1 MSTGANRAFDMLS
14 SAIASGKAFHAFFIS
29 SSDEDA
35 GLSLARRAAALCCLG
50 RDDEPALL
58 SCPDYHQLKGE
69 ETGAKEIRSLIDE
82 LSKASFGGGK
92 RAIVISNAH
101 ALSREAQNT
110 LLKTLEEPPQGVMFL
125 LCGNADGMLSTIT
138 SRCAVVRLGHCG
150 YDEIEAELIK
160 SGASVADA
168 RLYAS
173 LSCLSMGRGIRLFKS
188 AEYREHRDRS
198 LSALISA
205 LNGELP
211 SQAAKAL
218 AKAGAADALTFM
230 LSFMAD
236 ALTASAGIGRR
247 INNIDRQD
255 AINSTARRFT
265 SAQILCIIEM
275 ITKAS
280 ESLYMAS
287 GGDMYPAAVIDGLFL
302 RIIKEL
308 KQ

>member
-1 MSTGANRAFDMLS
+1 MLS

-150 YDEIEAELIK
+150 YDELEAELIK
-160 SGASVADA
+160 SGASAADA

-308 KQ
+308 K

>member
-125 LCGNADGMLSTIT
+125 LCGNADGMLSTII

-160 SGASVADA
+160 SGASASDA

-308 KQ
+308 K

>member
-50 RDDEPALL
+50 RDAEPALL

-125 LCGNADGMLSTIT
+125 LCGNADGMLSTII

-160 SGASVADA
+160 SGASAADA

-211 SQAAKAL
+211 SQAAKGL
-218 AKAGAADALTFM
+218 AQAGAADALTFM

-308 KQ
+308 K

>member
-160 SGASVADA
+160 SGASAADA

-218 AKAGAADALTFM
+218 AQAGAADALTFM

-236 ALTASAGIGRR
+236 ALTASVGIGRR

-308 KQ
+308 K

>member
-125 LCGNADGMLSTIT
+125 LCGNADGMLSTII

-160 SGASVADA
+160 SGASASDA
-168 RLYAS
+168 SLYAS

-218 AKAGAADALTFM
+218 AQAGAADALTFM

-308 KQ
+308 K

>member
-82 LSKASFGGGK
+82 LSKASFGGRK

-125 LCGNADGMLSTIT
+125 LCGNADGMLSTII

-160 SGASVADA
+160 SGASAADA

-308 KQ
+308 K

>member
-1 MSTGANRAFDMLS
+1 MLS

-160 SGASVADA
+160 SGASASDA
-168 RLYAS
+168 SLYAS

-211 SQAAKAL
+211 SQAAKGL

-308 KQ
+308 K

>member
-1 MSTGANRAFDMLS
+1 MLS

-125 LCGNADGMLSTIT
+125 LCGNADGMLSTIV

-160 SGASVADA
+160 SGASAADA

-308 KQ
+308 K

>member
-125 LCGNADGMLSTIT
+125 LCGNADGMLSTII

-160 SGASVADA
+160 SGASASDA

-211 SQAAKAL
+211 SQAAKGL

-308 KQ
+308 K

>member
-35 GLSLARRAAALCCLG
+35 GLSLARRASALCCLG

-160 SGASVADA
+160 SGASASDA

-308 KQ
+308 K

>member
-14 SAIASGKAFHAFFIS
+14 SAIAAGKAFHAFFIS

-35 GLSLARRAAALCCLG
+35 GLSLARRASALCCLG

-160 SGASVADA
+160 SGASAADA

-211 SQAAKAL
+211 SQAAKGL

-280 ESLYMAS
+280 DSLYMAS

-308 KQ
+308 K

>member
-160 SGASVADA
+160 SGASAADA

-173 LSCLSMGRGIRLFKS
+173 LSCLSMGHGIRLFKS

-255 AINSTARRFT
+255 AISSTARRFT

>member
-125 LCGNADGMLSTIT
+125 LCGNADGMLSTII

-160 SGASVADA
+160 SGASAADA
-168 RLYAS
+168 RLYTS

-308 KQ
+308 K

>member
-1 MSTGANRAFDMLS
+1 MLS

-69 ETGAKEIRSLIDE
+69 ETGAKEVRSLIDE

-160 SGASVADA
+160 SGASAADA

-308 KQ
+308 K

>member
-69 ETGAKEIRSLIDE
+69 ETGAKEVRSLIDE

-160 SGASVADA
+160 SGASAADA
-168 RLYAS
+168 SLYAS

-308 KQ
+308 K

>member
-35 GLSLARRAAALCCLG
+35 GLSLARRASALCCLG

-125 LCGNADGMLSTIT
+125 LCGNADGMLSTII

-160 SGASVADA
+160 SGASAADA

-218 AKAGAADALTFM
+218 AQAGAADALTFM

-308 KQ
+308 K

>member
-160 SGASVADA
+160 SGASAADA

-211 SQAAKAL
+211 SQAAKGL

-230 LSFMAD
+230 LSFM
-236 ALTASAGIGRR
+236 ASAGIGRR

-308 KQ
+308 K

>member
-110 LLKTLEEPPQGVMFL
+110 LLKTLEEPPQGMMFL
-125 LCGNADGMLSTIT
+125 LCGNADGMLSTII

-160 SGASVADA
+160 SGASAADA

-308 KQ
+308 K

>member
-69 ETGAKEIRSLIDE
+69 ETGAKEIRSLIDG

-125 LCGNADGMLSTIT
+125 LCGNADGMLSTII

-160 SGASVADA
+160 SGASAADA

-211 SQAAKAL
+211 SQAAKGL

>member
-69 ETGAKEIRSLIDE
+69 ETGAKEIRSRIDE

-160 SGASVADA
+160 SGASAADA

-287 GGDMYPAAVIDGLFL
+287 GGDMYPAAVIDGRFL

-308 KQ
+308 K

>member
-160 SGASVADA
+160 SGASAADA

-173 LSCLSMGRGIRLFKS
+173 LSCLSMGRAIRLFKS

>member
-14 SAIASGKAFHAFFIS
+14 SAIASGKAFYAFFIS

-160 SGASVADA
+160 SGASAADA

-308 KQ
+308 K

>member
-29 SSDEDA
+29 SSDADA

-160 SGASVADA
+160 SGASAADA

-211 SQAAKAL
+211 SQAAKGL

-308 KQ
+308 K

>member
-125 LCGNADGMLSTIT
+125 LCGNADGMLSTII

-160 SGASVADA
+160 SGASAADA

-218 AKAGAADALTFM
+218 AQAGAADALTFM

-236 ALTASAGIGRR
+236 ALTASVGIGRR

-308 KQ
+308 K

>member
-138 SRCAVVRLGHCG
+138 SRCTVVRLGHCG

-160 SGASVADA
+160 SGASAADA

-308 KQ
+308 K

>member
-110 LLKTLEEPPQGVMFL
+110 LLKTLEEPLQGVMFL
-125 LCGNADGMLSTIT
+125 LCGNADGMLSTTI

-160 SGASVADA
+160 SGASAADA

-308 KQ
+308 K

>member
-110 LLKTLEEPPQGVMFL
+110 LHKTLEEPPQGVMFL

-160 SGASVADA
+160 SGASAADA

-218 AKAGAADALTFM
+218 AQAGAADALTFM

-308 KQ
+308 K

>member
-160 SGASVADA
+160 SGASAADA

-188 AEYREHRDRS
+188 AEYREHRVRS

-308 KQ
+308 K

>member
-125 LCGNADGMLSTIT
+125 LCGNADGMISTII

-160 SGASVADA
+160 SGASAADA

-211 SQAAKAL
+211 SQAAKGL

-255 AINSTARRFT
+255 AINSTARRVT

-287 GGDMYPAAVIDGLFL
+287 GGDMYPTAVIDGLFL

-308 KQ
+308 K

>member
-160 SGASVADA
+160 SGASAADA

-247 INNIDRQD
+247 INNTDRQD

-308 KQ
+308 K

>member
-69 ETGAKEIRSLIDE
+69 ETGAKEICSLIDE

-160 SGASVADA
+160 SGASAADA

>member
-69 ETGAKEIRSLIDE
+69 ETGAKEVRSLIDE

-160 SGASVADA
+160 SGASAADA

-308 KQ
+308 K

>member
-150 YDEIEAELIK
+150 YDEIEAELIE
-160 SGASVADA
+160 SGASAADA

>member
-125 LCGNADGMLSTIT
+125 LCGNADGMLSTII

-160 SGASVADA
+160 SGASAADA

-211 SQAAKAL
+211 SQTAKAL

-308 KQ
+308 K

>member
-125 LCGNADGMLSTIT
+125 LCGNADGMLSTII

-160 SGASVADA
+160 SGASAADA

-211 SQAAKAL
+211 SQAAKGL

-255 AINSTARRFT
+255 SINSTARRFT

-308 KQ
+308 K

>member
-160 SGASVADA
+160 SGASAADA

-173 LSCLSMGRGIRLFKS
+173 LSCLSMGHGIRLFKS

>member
-125 LCGNADGMLSTIT
+125 LCGNPDGMLSTII

-160 SGASVADA
+160 SGASAADA

-211 SQAAKAL
+211 SQAAKGL

-287 GGDMYPAAVIDGLFL
+287 GGDMYPTAVIDGLFL

-308 KQ
+308 K

>member
-160 SGASVADA
+160 SGASAADA

-255 AINSTARRFT
+255 AISSTARRFT

>member
-1 MSTGANRAFDMLS
+1 MLS

-160 SGASVADA
+160 SGASAADA

>member
-125 LCGNADGMLSTIT
+125 LCGNADGMLSTTI

-160 SGASVADA
+160 SGASAADA

-308 KQ
+308 K